1 MANINNIRTDLNKEV
16 DGVWVNF
23 VEGIRLKIARAR
35 NSKYVE
41 FLRSLTENKRKEIR
55 NDDIKTEDFADI
67 LMQVRAKT
75 ILLGWENIQD
85 DNGNEIL
92 YSYEQALEFFR
103 DKELKDFYNF
113 VVGVSENINNYKKDL
128 VKESEKN

>member
-1 MANINNIRTDLNKEV
+1 MANINNIRTDLNKEA
-16 DGVWVNF
+16 DGVWVDF